1 MRLSKPKLVDNP
13 KQHLRTYSFLSLLAN
28 ILIALSYGVS
38 LAFGMGLVSLSPV
51 YIIIAMGVVASLGT
65 VGKFIKQLPTD
76 NLEENSGG

>member
-1 MRLSKPKLVDNP
+1 MKLSKPKLVDNP
-13 KQHLRTYSFLSLLAN
+13 KQHLRTYSFLSLVAN

-65 VGKFIKQLPTD
+65 VGKFIKQFTTD
-76 NLEENSGG
+76 NLEENQGG